1 MPSMVINNGVQRRVA
16 GIEKKRAQ
24 SRPKAKAPAVVAA
37 RPKSKLKLR
46 PKPDW
51 NVSFKLYTVGTPD
64 VLYDRNQANQKDP
77 EAYKLSQT
85 AQKRRHASLQSSHRE
100 EVHTEVEKALQ
111 AVGELFVTFR
121 PCHP

>member
-1 MPSMVINNGVQRRVA
+1 MFFSI
-16 GIEKKRAQ
+16 
-24 SRPKAKAPAVVAA
+24 
-37 RPKSKLKLR
+37 
-46 PKPDW
+46 
-51 NVSFKLYTVGTPD
+51 
-64 VLYDRNQANQKDP
+64 RNQANQKDP

-121 PCHP
+121 PCHTLKRFPPALVLTLASCALCS